1 MCEFKV
7 YLGGEKVMEDVVYA
21 EAGDD
26 GVTVRDV
33 VGESR
38 IFKGAV
44 IAEVNVPATR
54 LILERPSSSLSVKSA
69 F

>member
-7 YLGGEKVMEDVVYA
+7 YLGGERVMEDVIYA
-21 EAGDD
+21 EASDD
-26 GVTVRDV
+26 GVTVRDI

-38 IFKGAV
+38 TFRGVV

-54 LILERPSSSLSVKSA
+54 LVLERT
-69 F
+69 